1 METALA
7 ENSHTIS
14 FEISHEEENL
24 CRKLI
29 RDKWVR
35 YGSKNKSNLVLIKRF
50 ICLLA
55 AVLLFGQ
62 LSSIDL
68 CLHIKPLKFL
78 LSFFFLFFFSLTGN
92 SLRTRHNVVYYHGSP
107 WHAIPKG
114 NESPRKREALSPSN
128 RHVGKFR
135 RTIFLA
141 CGELAGVWTVCV
153 KMENSHTLLE
163 DAELA
168 HFDLVLG
175 GKMASHM
182 VVSSSHLM
190 YFGSSILREAG
201 WTNTLVTGT
210 HERITLHL

>member
-29 RDKWVR
+29 RDKWVGYR
-35 YGSKNKSNLVLIKRF
+35 SKNKSDLVLIKRF

-62 LSSIDL
+62 LSPIDL
-68 CLHIKPLKFL
+68 YLHIKPLKFL
-78 LSFFFLFFFSLTGN
+78 LPFFFLTGN
-92 SLRTRHNVVYYHGSP
+92 SLRTWHNVVYYHGSP
-107 WHAIPKG
+107 RHAIPKR

-128 RHVGKFR
+128 RHVGKFC
-135 RTIFLA
+135 RTIFLT

-153 KMENSHTLLE
+153 KMENFHTLLE

-168 HFDLVLG
+168 HLDLVLG
-175 GKMASHM
+175 CKMA
-182 VVSSSHLM
+182 
-190 YFGSSILREAG
+190 A
-201 WTNTLVTGT
+201 
-210 HERITLHL
+210 